1 MAGDKTKQTLSDF
14 SPSYRKQIERYQA
27 KHPGASIEAAKKG
40 IYEERIKRAA
50 AKNPDI
56 SLAQAR
62 GHAKEVKA
70 REGASKVELQ
80 QAALREKASQLRL
93 REKLGQAPDP
103 EKLKEAQ
110 KILRKMQREAKKMQ
124 AAEGQAV
131 GGPSSLEWTKWSQ
144 EQKQREIQAG
154 ALLGNVDPKR
164 EAKAQKILEKMKT
177 ETDKMWTMKTRR
189 PGTTGYY
196 KAQDRLAALYD
207 KLEALG
213 FVPRTGDLTAGDI
226 GYH

>member
-1 MAGDKTKQTLSDF
+1 MAGDKTKQSLSDF

-40 IYEERIKRAA
+40 IYDERIQRAA
-50 AKNPDI
+50 SKNPDI
-56 SLAQAR
+56 SLAAAR
-62 GHAKEVKA
+62 GHAKEIQA
-70 REGASKVELQ
+70 REGATKVELQ
-80 QAALREKASQLRL
+80 QAALKEKASTLRL
-93 REKLGQAPDP
+93 QQKLGKAPDP

-110 KILRKMQREAKKMQ
+110 KILRKMQREAKRMQ
-124 AAEGQAV
+124 GLEGQAV

-144 EQKQREIQAG
+144 EQKQRELQAG
-154 ALLGNVDPKR
+154 NLLGTVDPKA
-164 EAKAQKILEKMKT
+164 EAKAQKILERMKT
-177 ETDKMWTMKTRR
+177 ETEKMWTMKTRR

-213 FVPRTGDLTAGDI
+213 FVHRTGDITAGDV

>member
-1 MAGDKTKQTLSDF
+1 MAGDKTKQSLSDF

-40 IYEERIKRAA
+40 IYDERIQRAA
-50 AKNPDI
+50 SKNPDI
-56 SLAQAR
+56 SLAAAR
-62 GHAKEVKA
+62 GHAKEVT
-70 REGASKVELQ
+70 ASENATKLQ
-80 QAALREKASQLRL
+80 KQEAALREKASNLRL
-93 REKLGQAPDP
+93 KQKLGQVPDP
-103 EKLKEAQ
+103 EKIKEAQ
-110 KILRKMQREAKKMQ
+110 KILRKMQRESKKMQ
-124 AAEGQAV
+124 ALEGQAV

-144 EQKQREIQAG
+144 EQKQRELTVG
-154 ALLGNVDPKR
+154 ALLGNVDPKA
-164 EAKAQKILEKMKT
+164 EAKAQKLLEKMKT

-213 FVPRTGDLTAGDI
+213 FVHRTGDITAGDV

>member
-1 MAGDKTKQTLSDF
+1 MAGDKGKQSLSDF

-27 KHPGASIEAAKKG
+27 KHPGTSIEASKKG
-40 IYEERIKRAA
+40 IYDERISRAA

-93 REKLGQAPDP
+93 QEKLGKAPEP

-110 KILRKMQREAKKMQ
+110 KILRKMQREAKRMLGL
-124 AAEGQAV
+124 EGQTV

-144 EQKQREIQAG
+144 EQKQRELTAG
-154 ALLGNVDPKR
+154 TLLGTVDPR
-164 EAKAQKILEKMKT
+164 QDAKARKILEKMKDET
-177 ETDKMWTMKTRR
+177 EKMWTMKTRR
-189 PGTTGYY
+189 PGTVGYH
-196 KAQDRLAALYD
+196 KAQDRLASLYD
-207 KLEALG
+207 KLEKLG
-213 FVPRTGDLTAGDI
+213 FVHRTGDITAGDV